1 MLALGSVS
9 YHSQQVSRRCL
20 NGPCV
25 LVAQENTQTL
35 LRPCIQPE

>member
-9 YHSQQVSRRCL
+9 YRSQQVSHHCL
-20 NGPCV
+20 DGPCV
-25 LVAQENTQTL
+25 LTVQQNTQTL